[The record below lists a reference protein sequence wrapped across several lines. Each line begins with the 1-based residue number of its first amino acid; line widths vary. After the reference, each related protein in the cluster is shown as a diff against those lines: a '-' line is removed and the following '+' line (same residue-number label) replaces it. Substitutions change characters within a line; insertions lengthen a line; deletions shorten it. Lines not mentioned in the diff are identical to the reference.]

1 MEKAIREG
9 YTGRG
14 CGCGCGGVCV
24 SAMEH
29 IQFCTYFFFLRAGP
43 GGGGGYKPTPHFKY
57 AVETGGFGKPVS
69 KHDVRHA
76 KFPELAE
83 EGRPRV
89 RRFSP
94 PAAGAATRLLPRAA
108 PHPRRLR
115 AAAAARGE
123 GQGSA
128 RALRGVFLPMM

>member
-1 MEKAIREG
+1 MG
-9 YTGRG
+9 VGV
-14 CGCGCGGVCV
+14 GGCV
-24 SAMEH
+24 SLLWSTFNFAPT
-29 IQFCTYFFFLRAGP
+29 FSSCGRDR